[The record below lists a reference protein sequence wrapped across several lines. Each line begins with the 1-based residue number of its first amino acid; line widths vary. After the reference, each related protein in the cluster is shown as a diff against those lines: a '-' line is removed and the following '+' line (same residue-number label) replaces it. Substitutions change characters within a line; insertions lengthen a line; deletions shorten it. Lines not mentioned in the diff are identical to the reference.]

1 MPKIGRNAPCP
12 CGSGKKYKKCC
23 MNKDKL
29 AIDQAHLQDED
40 ADFHDDMKDI
50 IGELLEDFESPFSP
64 EELKLYDAF
73 DEIEELMDDENRIHE
88 AARKF
93 LEATA
98 HIQNVSDDFPWDIG
112 GVAGVLLEDLR
123 MDDPGLAIEVMR
135 RVVVLDPANAFTWQ
149 LDMAEIMTE
158 SGEVDEGLAIF
169 HRLAEEDPDNIR
181 CWVGLGESYLGIKD
195 YGKAEEYLQRA
206 IEVGKSQE
214 GGGRIAWDLA
224 EAYMHLFD
232 VYRETDLIEEAIQL
246 WWKAANHFGIHQS
259 DASRVCDMLIEKGDA
274 KRAEE
279 FAGMIGNSMEQNY
292 QIGRIRF
299 LQGNEKEGL
308 RYWNAVLSKANSD
321 DPIRWPEVALRLC
334 RHDLLIKL
342 LPDFL
347 DLIPR
352 SVPSRVLLSLAHVM
366 DSDMESAQR
375 VLRDA
380 PRKAELP
387 DELRQLCEEL
397 PLDEQNRVQ
406 WLDMFNSE
414 SQIGLE

>member
-23 MNKDKL
+23 INKDKF
-29 AIDQAHLQDED
+29 AIDQAHPQDED
-40 ADFHDDMKDI
+40 VDFHDDMEDI
-50 IGELLEDFESPFSP
+50 IGELLEDFESNFSP
-64 EELKLYDAF
+64 EELKLYDTF
-73 DEIEELMDDENRIHE
+73 CEIEELMDDENRTHE

-98 HIQNVSDDFPWDIG
+98 HIQDIPDDFPWDMG

-135 RVVVLDPANAFTWQ
+135 RVVVLDPVNAFTWQ

-181 CWVGLGESYLGIKD
+181 CWVGLGKSYLDIKD

-206 IEVGKSQE
+206 IEIGKSLEEDSQ
-214 GGGRIAWDLA
+214 IAWDLG
-224 EAYMHLFD
+224 EAYEHLFD

-246 WWKAANHFGIHQS
+246 WRKAANHFGIYQT
-259 DASRVCDMLIEKGDA
+259 DASRVCDMLIEKGDTG
-274 KRAEE
+274 RAEE

-292 QIGRIRF
+292 QFGRIRF

-308 RYWNAVLSKANSD
+308 RYWNAVLSEASSD
-321 DPIRWPEVALRLC
+321 NPITWPEVALRLR

-352 SVPSRVLLSLAHVM
+352 SMHCRCLLSLAHVM

-375 VLRDA
+375 VLMGA
-380 PRKAELP
+380 PRKVELP
-387 DELRQLCEEL
+387 DELRQLCGEL

-406 WLDMFNSE
+406 WLEIFNSD
-414 SQIGLE
+414 